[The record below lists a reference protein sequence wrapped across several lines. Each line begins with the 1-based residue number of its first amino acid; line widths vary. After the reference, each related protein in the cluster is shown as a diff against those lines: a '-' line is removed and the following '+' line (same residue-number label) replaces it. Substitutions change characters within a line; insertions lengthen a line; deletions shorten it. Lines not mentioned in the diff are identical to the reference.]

1 MNPDALLG
9 GSREFEVF
17 LSSLNVLS
25 FIRECILFVVKATQD
40 KSHGLG
46 DVGSG
51 GFLLGIRGQKHS
63 CTYKGKADAAGSLW
77 GGGTHTASAQPRPC
91 RRPTAQRETQLH
103 RSGETEVQDSWP
115 PVWGHPPNK
124 G

>member
-1 MNPDALLG
+1 M
-9 GSREFEVF
+9 
-17 LSSLNVLS
+17 
-25 FIRECILFVVKATQD
+25 VKATQD

-46 DVGSG
+46 DVGAG

-63 CTYKGKADAAGSLW
+63 CTYKGKGDGAGSL
-77 GGGTHTASAQPRPC
+77 GGGHSDCFSPAQALLPPHS
-91 RRPTAQRETQLH
+91 PDGETQLH
-103 RSGETEVQDSWP
+103 RSGETEAQDIWP

>member
-63 CTYKGKADAAGSLW
+63 CTYKGKADVAGSLW
-77 GGGTHTASAQPRPC
+77 GGGHSHCFSPAQALSPPHSPERDSA
-91 RRPTAQRETQLH
+91 
-103 RSGETEVQDSWP
+103 P
-115 PVWGHPPNK
+115 PQWRD
-124 G
+124 